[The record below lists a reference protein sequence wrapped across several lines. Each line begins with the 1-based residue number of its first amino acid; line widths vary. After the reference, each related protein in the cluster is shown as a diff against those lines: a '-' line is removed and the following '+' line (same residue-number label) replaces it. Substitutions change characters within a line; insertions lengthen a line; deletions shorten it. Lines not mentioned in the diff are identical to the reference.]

1 MKLLTHITIRISVL
15 LMLIMTLW
23 AYLFYL
29 AMINEVNDE
38 VDDTLD
44 IYAERIES
52 RFLAGEPIPHKDNGT
67 NNSYSI
73 RKVDNCKPESFNKSS
88 RYLDSMVYL
97 VEKGETEPARILKSC
112 FVDDKRQIWE
122 ITVAVPTIEK
132 EDLQEAILNWI
143 LLLYSILILV
153 LIVSNVLLFKYNLKP
168 LYVLLKWLDKY
179 RVGGTNEELINE
191 TDIYE
196 FRKLNEAVIRNATRS
211 EELFKSQKSFIGNA
225 SHEIQTPI
233 AICTNRL
240 EMLLQEES
248 LDENSAE
255 EIAKVINSLQGISRM
270 NRSLLLLSKIDNHQ
284 YQDLDDVIINS
295 VVSSLIDDFAEAYSY
310 QNIKVSIDNN
320 SEIRYRMS
328 SALASILIANL
339 IKNAYLHNNSGGVIR
354 IQMIGRVLTISNSG
368 EFVKLDDTRIF
379 ERFYHKYKKSSSSG
393 LGLAIVESICKY
405 YGIDISYNY
414 VNGMHSFSLNFG
426 V

>member
-1 MKLLTHITIRISVL
+1 
-15 LMLIMTLW
+15 
-23 AYLFYL
+23 
-29 AMINEVNDE
+29 
-38 VDDTLD
+38 
-44 IYAERIES
+44 
-52 RFLAGEPIPHKDNGT
+52 
-67 NNSYSI
+67 
-73 RKVDNCKPESFNKSS
+73 
-88 RYLDSMVYL
+88 YLDSMVYL